1 MSLRLAP
8 RAVVAK
14 SAWPHESRV
23 SFSLRVAARMR
34 ATRKRPKRQTSHG
47 ARGFTL
53 LEVLVAATVLWIGIA
68 GSLSGFQTVNSVY
81 RDQRHM
87 TQALQIAE
95 GVAEE
100 ILCFTSS
107 DAYLQA
113 GTHPDEPWQYDAN
126 AQRVLENGRYRVQW
140 LVTPNVP
147 VTGIRKIEVRV
158 AWDDGDERDFSL
170 SIHR

>member
-1 MSLRLAP
+1 MTRCHGSPEKRNVRQWPVKMRRLFTFNHPANAVSRTHHRN
-8 RAVVAK
+8 RARRR
-14 SAWPHESRV
+14 SSD
-23 SFSLRVAARMR
+23 
-34 ATRKRPKRQTSHG
+34 
-47 ARGFTL
+47 GFTL

-100 ILCFTSS
+100 LLCFSAT
-107 DAYLQA
+107 DAYLEA
-113 GTHPDEPWQYDAN
+113 GTHPVQPWQYDAN
-126 AQRVLENGRYRVQW
+126 AQRVTANGRYRVQW
-140 LVTPNVP
+140 LVTPNIP
-147 VTGIRKIEVRV
+147 VTGIRKIDIRV
-158 AWDDGDERDFSL
+158 AWDDNTERDFSL

>member
-1 MSLRLAP
+1 MSLRP
-8 RAVVAK
+8 TSRASGSKTAWIDEAGIFL
-14 SAWPHESRV
+14 SARLPACV
-23 SFSLRVAARMR
+23 PAIQKK
-34 ATRKRPKRQTSHG
+34 RKRKKNRG
-47 ARGFTL
+47 ATGFTL

-100 ILCFTSS
+100 LLCFTSS
-107 DAYLQA
+107 DDYLQS
-113 GTHPDEPWQYDAN
+113 GTHPEQAWQYDAN
-126 AQRVLENGRYRVQW
+126 AQRVSENGRYRVTW
-140 LVTPNVP
+140 LVVPNVP
-147 VTGIRKIEVRV
+147 VAGVRKIDVRV
-158 AWDDGDERDFSL
+158 AWDDGDERDFTL